1 MSSPVLFAAL
11 APYLSLALYDG
22 YLHDR
27 ARHVPK
33 TEQYAHAA
41 LGMSIALFLYGAF
54 SQHVFMATTFLTIFL
69 ATYSIDEFVF
79 HRGIARHERMI
90 HAAAMSALAFF
101 VVVWRLTSA

>member
-1 MSSPVLFAAL
+1 MPTLIAAL

-27 ARHVPK
+27 VRRVPK
-33 TEQYAHAA
+33 PEQLAHAI
-41 LGMSIALFLYGAF
+41 LGITIALFLFGAF
-54 SQHVFMATTFLTIFL
+54 SQRIFLATICLTIFL
-69 ATYSIDEFVF
+69 ATYSVDEFVF
-79 HRGIARHERMI
+79 HRGIAKHERMI